1 MSREEIFKELKE
13 LIKKANTST
22 PEVLD
27 SCTEESNLRGD
38 LGLTSIGVLYLAISI
53 EQLFDIEFNDSSF
66 DDFNTVKDVVDYIV
80 SKKEDWG

>member
-1 MSREEIFKELKE
+1 MSREDIFKELKE

-66 DDFNTVKDVVDYIV
+66 DDFNTVKDVVDYIEQN
-80 SKKEDWG
+80 KK

>member
-1 MSREEIFKELKE
+1 MSREDIFKELKE

-53 EQLFDIEFNDSSF
+53 EQLFEIEFNDSSF
-66 DDFNTVKDVVDYIV
+66 DDFNTVKDVVDYIEQN
-80 SKKEDWG
+80 KK

>member
-1 MSREEIFKELKE
+1 MSRQEIFNQLKE

-27 SCTEESNLRGD
+27 SCTEDSNLRGD

-53 EQLFDIEFNDSSF
+53 EQMFEIEFNDSSF
-66 DDFNTVKDVVDYIV
+66 DDFNTVKDVVDYIEQNQ
-80 SKKEDWG
+80 K